1 MKKFTIVLVA
11 LLAAVLLNQAKA
23 ETQSELEALCDS
35 ISELEL
41 TFNYTGTEPG
51 YYDADAV
58 AAFEEALEAAQELA
72 WADEVTEE
80 ECTTAAAT
88 LREALAA
95 AQTTIPLPSGY
106 YWIKSEAEFTTEVM
120 TDSVTGVVAVTKAM
134 YDDKNGGLRW
144 TTWST
149 TNLYQMWKFEQLED
163 GYYSVQNV
171 GTGWY
176 IKGSTATNTQ
186 MPLSE
191 EFETEQILI
200 GLGDGTFA
208 FCSEL
213 VMESTTVTGWSYHTG
228 NHDQGS
234 GVTGDVMIWQST
246 YTTDARNTW
255 SFEEMSEE
263 FVDSAVAAA
272 NTPQALL
279 ASLVDS
285 IDQAGL
291 EFEIGTDFGNYTQEA
306 YDAYEEAYEAA
317 ANAADGLTDEEY
329 NALAEALRS
338 ALAALYASKIDYE
351 GYFYIVSA
359 AVWTSDN
366 GSDKGMYE
374 CVQEDAG
381 TGDYGEGYVSWNT
394 LDEGNSYYIWYIE
407 PLGDGSYS
415 IQNAATGNYLYG
427 KAARNTHVETTETLE
442 ARQYISLL
450 SGGYCFFWGEYN
462 YDAGDGN
469 GCWGYHT
476 GNHDSGSS
484 TGGQVQVWQP
494 ITNAT
499 ANARNIWWF
508 RVIDDE
514 KLLNSILIAQAT
526 ATLTELLDEA
536 LTYAEL
542 ETLGIPGYMTEEG
555 NAALNAAIDEVSA
568 AYDALGDD
576 ATLEEITAL
585 LEQVQAAVDAAI
597 EDISPKT
604 DTWYYIVSASS
615 IAKYAGR
622 YMYAAD
628 EVDEDGDLNRGYVKF
643 GGTDSDGNV
652 KDETLINTRYMWRV
666 VEVEDGEYALQN
678 YAMGIGTY
686 DNNSGTT
693 ASAIAMTDM
702 EDGIVNIT
710 YVGDASFTIWYS
722 MAYTY
727 YLRPNTSDNF
737 VVSYYFE
744 MSTSSEVDR
753 SPAYWQFI
761 PVEVEAD
768 GEQFVSLPVQNNN
781 MTIQCRPFSIENF
794 GDGTTVSQYN
804 NDLDAEISF
813 YAVKSIVYDE
823 DNDETVVE
831 LTLKDEF
838 EAGEPFV
845 MVVGD
850 PDAYDGYSIIDAS
863 DTIDMLFPVPTTY
876 VSEPGT
882 ANGLVGTFNDGYVY
896 DTGLGYFSHD
906 DYELV
911 NEITTG
917 TTYITFN
924 CGYITAAGY
933 EEQEGDADL
942 TIYFE
947 SGEITGIK
955 SATAIVAEAE
965 AAETGGIYDLQGRQ
979 VAAPGKGIYIVNGK
993 KVIYK

>member
-106 YWIKSEAEFTTEVM
+106 YWILSEAPFVTEVS
-120 TDSVTGVVAVTKAM
+120 TDSVTGTVRSQKAM
-134 YDDKNGGLRW
+134 YDGDDGLLYW

-149 TNLYQMWKFEQLED
+149 SSLAQMWKFEQQED
-163 GYYSVQNV
+163 GYYYVQNV
-171 GTGWY
+171 LTGWY
-176 IKGSTATNTQ
+176 IKGVAAKNTQ
-186 MPLSE
+186 VPL
-191 EFETEQILI
+191 TEDPEVEQVLL

-208 FCSEL
+208 FISML
-213 VMESTTVTGWSYHTG
+213 AMESSEVTAWSYHTG
-228 NHDQGS
+228 GYTDLYTVS
-234 GVTGDVMIWQST
+234 GVVQIWQSI
-246 YTTDARNTW
+246 YGENQKNVW
-255 SFEEMSEE
+255 SFVGISEE

-291 EFEIGTDFGNYTQEA
+291 DFEIGTDFGNYTQEA

-338 ALAALYASKIDYE
+338 ALAALYASKIDFE

-359 AVWTSDN
+359 AEWTSDN
-366 GSDKGMYE
+366 GSDKGMFE
-374 CVQEDAG
+374 STEEH
-381 TGDYGEGYVSWNT
+381 DYGEGYVSWNT
-394 LDEGNSYYIWYIE
+394 LDEENSYYIWYIE

-427 KAARNTHVETTETLE
+427 IEYDNTQVQTTETLE

-462 YDAGDGN
+462 YDNN
-469 GCWGYHT
+469 GSDSSWGYHT
-476 GNHDSGSS
+476 GNHDSGAS
-484 TGGQVQVWQP
+484 TGGSVQVWKP

-499 ANARNIWWF
+499 ADARNIWWF
-508 RVIDDE
+508 RVIGDE
-514 KLLNSILIAQAT
+514 DLVNSILIAQAT
-526 ATLTELLDEA
+526 TSLTELLDEA

-555 NAALNAAIDEVSA
+555 NAALNAAIDEVSE

-710 YVGDASFTIWYS
+710 YVGDASFTIWYA

-744 MSTSSEVDR
+744 TSTTSDVDR

-955 SATAIVAEAE
+955 SAKAIAAEAE
-965 AAETGGIYDLQGRQ
+965 AAATGGIYDLQGRQ
-979 VAAPGKGIYIVNGK
+979 VAAPGKGIYIVGGK

>member
-106 YWIKSEAEFTTEVM
+106 YWIKSEAEFMTEVM

-134 YDDKNGGLRW
+134 YDDKNGGLSW

-228 NHDQGS
+228 NHDSGY
-234 GVTGDVMIWQST
+234 GVTGDVMIWKST
-246 YTTDARNTW
+246 YTTTARNTW

-279 ASLVDS
+279 ATLVDS
-285 IDQAGL
+285 ITEAAL
-291 EFEIGTDFGNYTQEA
+291 EFEVGTDFGQYSQEA
-306 YDAYEEAYEAA
+306 YDAYTEAFEAA
-317 ANAADGLTDEEY
+317 QNAEDGLTDEEY

-338 ALAALYASKIDYE
+338 ALAALYASIIDYE

-359 AVWTSDN
+359 ADWSAGGGET
-366 GSDKGMYE
+366 KAMYE
-374 CVQEDAG
+374 AEYGV
-381 TGDYGEGYVSWNT
+381 GDYGEGGLWWAT
-394 LDEGNSYYIWYIE
+394 LDEENSYFIWYIT
-407 PLGDGSYS
+407 PLDGGGYS
-415 IQNAATGNYLYG
+415 VQNAATGNYIYG
-427 KAARNTHVETTETLE
+427 VSYTNTPATTTEDFE
-442 ARQYISLL
+442 ATQYINRMSA
-450 SGGYCFFWGEYN
+450 GYCTFYGEYN
-462 YDAGDGN
+462 YYSDGY
-469 GCWGYHT
+469 WSYHT
-476 GNHDSGSS
+476 GSHDSGAASK
-484 TGGQVQVWQP
+484 GNIQVWQ
-494 ITNAT
+494 AT
-499 ANARNIWWF
+499 GSEGARNIWYF
-508 RVIDDE
+508 NAIEDE
-514 KLLNSILIAQAT
+514 DVLESILIAQAT
-526 ATLTELLDEA
+526 TSLTELLDEA
-536 LTYAEL
+536 LEYAEL

-555 NAALNAAIDEVSA
+555 SAALNAAIDEISE

-576 ATLEEITAL
+576 ATLEDITAL

-628 EVDEDGDLNRGYVKF
+628 EVDENGDLDRGYVKF

-666 VEVEDGEYALQN
+666 VEVDDGEYALQN

-710 YVGDASFTIWYS
+710 YVGDASFTIWYAI
-722 MAYTY
+722 AYTY
-727 YLRPNTSDNF
+727 YLRPNTSDNY

-744 MSTSSEVDR
+744 TSTTSDVDR

-794 GDGTTVSQYN
+794 GDGTTVSEYN
-804 NDLDAEISF
+804 NDLGAEITF
-813 YAVKSIVYDE
+813 YGIKSIIYDE
-823 DNDETVVE
+823 DNDETLVE
-831 LTLKDEF
+831 LMLQDEF

-882 ANGLVGTFNDGYVY
+882 ANGLVGWFNDGYVY
-896 DTGLGYFSHD
+896 ETGLGYFSHD

-924 CGYITAAGY
+924 CGYITASNY
-933 EEQEGDADL
+933 EEQEGETAL
-942 TIYFE
+942 SIYFD
-947 SGEITGIK
+947 SGQITGIK
-955 SATAIVAEAE
+955 SAKAIAAEAE